1 MIQKANTMAKKL
13 YVGNLG
19 PKADDLMLKA
29 LFSMFGDVEK
39 AYVIPDKET
48 GQSKGYGFVVMA
60 SDAQAQAAIKALN
73 GKKCGEF
80 TVKVEETKGKG

>member
-1 MIQKANTMAKKL
+1 MAKKL

-48 GQSKGYGFVVMA
+48 GMSKGYGFVVMSSEVA
-60 SDAQAQAAIKALN
+60 AQAAIKALD
-73 GKKCGEF
+73 GKKCGDF
-80 TVKVEETKGKG
+80 TVKVEEIKGKS